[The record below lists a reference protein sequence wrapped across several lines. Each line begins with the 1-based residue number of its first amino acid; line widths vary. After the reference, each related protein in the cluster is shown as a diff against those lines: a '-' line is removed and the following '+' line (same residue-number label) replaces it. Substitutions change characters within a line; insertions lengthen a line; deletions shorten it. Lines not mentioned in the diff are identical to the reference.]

1 MSAFITLSCNCSS
14 WQKIVNSRHYLCRCS
29 GLDRDA
35 PPPVILNIGSLSL
48 QGAEGQNP
56 GPDKL
61 GNASGVKQPCCHWPN
76 LPGRCWTAWKPKVNM
91 ESMVSML
98 TIHWGS
104 LETYDLKISL
114 LWFENMVVASSLT
127 FSLSYLHTLSYHT
140 AEFHHGTSLR
150 TAERAYHKSQIKCFC
165 GVYSTAV
172 LWHLCNP

>member
-35 PPPVILNIGSLSL
+35 PPPAILNIGSLSL

-61 GNASGVKQPCCHWPN
+61 GNASGVKQPCCHWPS

-91 ESMVSML
+91 ESMVSTL

-104 LETYDLKISL
+104 LETYDLKIFL

-127 FSLSYLHTLSYHT
+127 FSLSYLHTFSYHT

-150 TAERAYHKSQIKCFC
+150 TAKRAYHKSQIKCF
-165 GVYSTAV
+165 
-172 LWHLCNP
+172 LWCLFNCCAMTSV